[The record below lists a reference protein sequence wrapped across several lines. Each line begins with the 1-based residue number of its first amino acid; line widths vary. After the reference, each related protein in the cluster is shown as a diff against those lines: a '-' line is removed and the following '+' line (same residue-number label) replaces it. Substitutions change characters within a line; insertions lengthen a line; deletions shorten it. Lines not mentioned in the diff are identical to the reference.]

1 MTIRPTQQ
9 EGDSFLAPASTQG
22 GAQPQQAGTATT
34 TTPTTGGGTP
44 VETPASPMSGMWV
57 LGLMFVVVYLFLIR
71 PERKRQKAQQELRD
85 SLAKGD
91 KVITSGGIHGTI
103 AAIDEH
109 IITLKVDD
117 GTRIKFSRNAVVH
130 NTSSQGEAAAAPAK
144 S

>member
-1 MTIRPTQQ
+1 
-9 EGDSFLAPASTQG
+9 
-22 GAQPQQAGTATT
+22 
-34 TTPTTGGGTP
+34 
-44 VETPASPMSGMWV
+44 MSGMWV

-71 PERKRQKAQQELRD
+71 PERKRQKAQKELRD

-103 AAIDEH
+103 AGIDEH

-130 NTSSQGEAAAAPAK
+130 NTSSQGEAAPAPAGK